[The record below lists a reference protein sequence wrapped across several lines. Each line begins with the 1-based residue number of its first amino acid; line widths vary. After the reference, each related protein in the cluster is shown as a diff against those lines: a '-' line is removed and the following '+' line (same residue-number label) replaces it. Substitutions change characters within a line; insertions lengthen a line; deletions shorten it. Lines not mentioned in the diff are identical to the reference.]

1 MKEIADANKF
11 FHVSNYAAL
20 NNILSQLQQ
29 SITGIEGKTAVISQ

>member
-20 NNILSQLQQ
+20 DDILSQLEQ
-29 SITGIEGKTAVISQ
+29 SITGIEGNTFLIS